1 MDNGQAQA
9 RQGAIVEEARGR
21 RWAQPRREVGLT
33 GANVKMD
40 FAARTEKEI
49 SWRGQKR
56 AALAV
61 TGNHDRVHDPLFT
74 KKATVNN
81 IPILSFPRRQF
92 GYSSPYQRTTVSE
105 LLFFSPLSPQRL
117 GEEEN

>member
-1 MDNGQAQA
+1 MDNGQARE
-9 RQGAIVEEARGR
+9 RQGAIVEEARVR

-92 GYSSPYQRTTVSE
+92 GCSSPYQRTTVSE
-105 LLFFSPLSPQRL
+105 LLFFFLPPQRL
-117 GEEEN
+117 GEDEN